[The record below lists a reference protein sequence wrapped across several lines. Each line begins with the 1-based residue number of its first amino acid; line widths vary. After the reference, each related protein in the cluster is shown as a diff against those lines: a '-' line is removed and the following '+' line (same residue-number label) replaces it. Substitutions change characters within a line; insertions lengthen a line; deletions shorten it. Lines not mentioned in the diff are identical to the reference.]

1 MFIRAVSSGKKG
13 LNDFSRQIQKEVKN
27 ENLYIQKKVN
37 KKINVKKLKM
47 YFFDS
52 VFSVRLEGRK
62 GLKNTCLLKIKKDKK
77 DETTVMI
84 GVIFTL
90 NNQKTLNSFLF
101 IITNIL
107 ITSNLQF

>member
-1 MFIRAVSSGKKG
+1 
-13 LNDFSRQIQKEVKN
+13 
-27 ENLYIQKKVN
+27 
-37 KKINVKKLKM
+37 M

-90 NNQKTLNSFLF
+90 NN
-101 IITNIL
+101 
-107 ITSNLQF
+107 